1 MRANFVCFHTCL
13 PLPPISAAGPFPYPW
28 PCRARRST
36 RCLGHGSPAQ
46 PSPQSGAPPSSFIQL
61 PAPPTAFP
69 PSCTCTPQRQPT
81 CCLIGPAGRRPL
93 TCPPPAIHWCSAG
106 IAQRLK
112 AASLVSKQ
120 AAAAARQQADAITTR
135 LDSLLGTSS
144 VLLLPT
150 TPFPGGR
157 LPHAV
162 CAAAVAHTPCVCVCV
177 HHCVRSQALPTPIP
191 PSIFSLSC
199 AIAPPFLD
207 AAPPLGSDLE
217 AQPDN
222 VGRLMALTSIASLAG
237 LPQV

>member
-1 MRANFVCFHTCL
+1 MLGPWVSGPTKPAVRCAPVFFHPASCTANSL
-13 PLPPISAAGPFPYPW
+13 PAQLHMHATASAYLLPHW
-28 PCRARRST
+28 PCW
-36 RCLGHGSPAQ
+36 PA
-46 PSPQSGAPPSSFIQL
+46 APHL
-61 PAPPTAFP
+61 P
-69 PSCTCTPQRQPT
+69 
-81 CCLIGPAGRRPL
+81 
-93 TCPPPAIHWCSAG
+93 PPPAIHWCSAG

-191 PSIFSLSC
+191 PSIFSHSC